1 MGDFFRL
8 KEHGTTR
15 GREVIAGLTTF
26 FSMAYIIIVAP
37 SILSQSGM
45 EWGAVFLAAVIASVV
60 GTLVM
65 SLYANVPFALAPGLG
80 MASFFVVTVCDQMG
94 FTWQQALSMVFI
106 CGIINILITV
116 TNVRR
121 LIIAAIPRSLQYA
134 ISGGIGL
141 FVAYIGLVQVGVIA
155 FEGGT
160 PALSSFAEP
169 AVLLF
174 LFGLVLAIVLYVRKV
189 RGAIVIA
196 LIVTTLAG
204 IPLGLTD
211 SSDSV
216 SFVEAVEQLPDTF
229 GVIFTSEGLP
239 SLFSDASMIPSAV
252 VAILSFSLVD
262 TFDTIGTFIGTGR
275 RSGLFTEEEMSST
288 DSAGFRTRLDRALLC
303 DSCATS
309 VGAVFGT
316 SNTTTVVESTAGI
329 EAGGRTG
336 LTSLV
341 VAVCIA
347 LSAVLASAISMI
359 PPSAYGAVLV
369 LVGILM
375 LPSFKSVDWD
385 DMADAVP
392 AFFAGLFMALCYNI
406 SYGIAM
412 GFITYCLMKVVT
424 GRSSEVSGVMWV
436 VSGLFILVFA
446 LQALIGVMI

>member
-141 FVAYIGLVQVGVIA
+141 FVAYIGLGQVGAIA
-155 FEGGT
+155 FDGGT
-160 PALSSFAEP
+160 QALASFAEP

-174 LFGLVLAIVLYVRKV
+174 IFGLVLAIVLYMRNV

-196 LIVTTLAG
+196 LVVTTLIG
-204 IPLGLTD
+204 IPAGLT
-211 SSDSV
+211 SASDSV
-216 SFVEAVEQLPDTF
+216 SFTEAVNQLPDTF

-239 SLFSDASMIPSAV
+239 SLFSDPVLIPSAI

-275 RSGLFTEEEMSST
+275 RSGLFSEEELSSVE
-288 DSAGFRTRLDRALLC
+288 SNGFRTRLDRALLC

-309 VGAVFGT
+309 VGAIFGT

-341 VAVCIA
+341 VAVCVA
-347 LSAVLASAISMI
+347 LSALFASAISMI
-359 PPSAYGAVLV
+359 PASAYGAVLV

-375 LPSFKSVDWD
+375 LPSFKKVDWE
-385 DMADAVP
+385 DMAEAVP

-424 GRSSEVSGVMWV
+424 GRRSEVSGVMWAV
-436 VSGLFILVFA
+436 TGLFILVFA
-446 LQALIGVMI
+446 LQALMAVMA